1 MSGSIPFYQKQHRHY
16 DRAYRSREAESTIS
30 QYQQS
35 SSTYSAHR
43 TNTKGIRD
51 TTFASLDET
60 GVSPKT
66 KRAKP
71 SYLAVDRE
79 NQIIGYVVPIFRGSQ
94 EFASGLSDTEEAQA
108 KQTAGYLA
116 RRDLFSSGVELER
129 MEHKSR
135 RTVMRESAE
144 RISLTKRIHDNEE
157 YHKRLN
163 EDNLMHTPE
172 FVIKPRSHTVW
183 EKQCV
188 RLHCTVT
195 GWPEP
200 RIVWY
205 KNNVSID
212 PMAHPGKY
220 KLVSSYNVHSLE
232 INRCDFD
239 DTAQYRVSAMN
250 SKGELSAFASV
261 VVKRFKGEVDESL
274 PTPKI
279 YKRWSGSEVP
289 CLEYGVTFETHIV
302 EKFGVSFGREGETMS
317 LGCSVIIYPSLQRF
331 QPEIEWYR
339 DDKLLV
345 TSKWVQMHW
354 SGERATLTLT
364 HLNKED
370 EGLYT
375 LRVIT
380 KSGYET
386 HSAYVFVRDSDAE
399 VAGAPGAPLD
409 VFCQEA
415 NKDYVIVTWK
425 QPAVD
430 GSSAVL
436 GYFVDR
442 CEVGTSHWI
451 QCNDTPVKF
460 ARFPVTGLVEG
471 RSYIFRVRA
480 VNKCGM
486 SHPSRVSEP
495 VAAMDPADRARKGA
509 SAPWTGQII
518 VTEEEPVEGVV
529 PCKPRDLTVI
539 EATKNYVVLSWKPP
553 GDKGYEGVMYYVE
566 KCVSGTDSWQ
576 RVNTE
581 LPVKSPRFALFDL
594 SEGKSYCFRVR
605 CSNSAGVGEPSDPT
619 EPTQV
624 GDKLDIPSAPGR
636 VVPTRNTDTSVVV
649 SWEASREAKELVG
662 YYIET
667 SIAGSNAWEPCNN
680 KPVKA
685 TRFVCHGLTTG
696 EKYVFRVRAVNAAG
710 ISEFSQESEA
720 IEVKAAIGGGIPHG
734 VFLESG
740 GNTVGLTQHR
750 PGKEGRHVTPGSPA
764 TTQLTSLASFSK
776 RTNSAGHLGPP
787 SALSKGKGGKRC
799 NVTWAP
805 DPSCEFYTQSGTNA
819 DPKMASETGTSSN
832 IKVPKESCSNLK
844 NNTGCKHDTNSVTK
858 LEPKPGSNLDIT
870 MGTALGNNTDTN
882 SNANTNTSRPTAEQ
896 VPNHSADR
904 VMQHITGPA
913 SEVQEKCKSSIDS
926 SSEQERKKENG
937 NGRRGSASPA
947 PPFGISV
954 LESVRDSM
962 VLAWKQP
969 TFIGG
974 ADIVGYFV
982 DYREVIGGVPG
993 KWHEANIKAVSERAY
1008 RVSDLKE
1015 NMLYQF
1021 QVRAANM
1028 AGVGLPS
1035 LPSQTFK
1042 CEEWTIAV
1050 PGPPHDLQ
1058 VLEVRKDSL
1067 VLLWKPPVY
1076 VGRDEVNGYYI
1087 DIKEADADFEKWRGV
1102 NEKATSKTYMKIKD
1116 LKEGVSYVFRVRAQ
1130 NKAGVGKAS
1139 EETEPVLAET
1149 KPGTMELLVD
1159 VDDEGVISMNFE
1171 CQNLTAESKFI
1182 WSKNYEEMKDTN
1194 RLTMETKGNKSKAIF
1209 NCPSEEDLGIYS
1221 CAVTHTDG
1229 ASASYTLTEEG
1240 LKELLKISH
1249 DHKFPIIPLKSELGV
1264 QLLEKGRVRFWLQA
1278 EKISA
1283 NGKVEYVFNDNLISQ
1298 GEKYKMNFDK
1308 NTGII
1313 EMFMESLVKEDEG
1326 TYTFQL
1332 QDGKATNQSSLVLI
1346 GDVFKQL
1353 QKESEFQRKE
1363 WHRKQGPHFVEYLS
1377 YEVTAEC
1384 LVRLKCKVGNMKK
1397 DSVALWYK
1405 DGREIKASEK
1415 LDFAEGVLTL
1425 EITKISKKDA
1435 GVYEVIVKDDRG
1447 QDKSTLNLTD
1457 QGFKD
1462 LMNHVFS
1469 VIANSSTPL
1478 KIQSNEEGIRLYTFV
1493 NYYNDELLV
1502 TWQHKDSAIAFS
1514 DRIKSGVVGE
1524 QLWLQ
1529 ISEPTEK
1536 DKGKYAIEFSDGK
1549 GGLKRTIE
1557 LAGQAYDDAYAEF
1570 QRLKAAAIAERNRAR
1585 VAGGL
1590 PDVVTIQEGKALNLT
1605 CNISGDPVPEVTW
1618 LKNEREMVSDS
1629 HYVLK
1634 FESGKFASF
1643 TITSVNTS
1651 DSGKYSILV
1660 KNKYGTESSEFTL
1673 EVTENM
1679 GDLGVVSYLNDEHGN
1694 VVIGPTACLSK
1705 LPKPNISKP
1714 AISSTP
1720 TPKPS
1725 SITPLSPTSTTPS
1738 EEMPKKKMTDERKR
1752 EKKKVMK
1759 RKDSVILKIPAGEA
1773 ESQELSPTTT
1783 PAGTGTMPLPDP
1795 GPEA

>member
-1 MSGSIPFYQKQHRHY
+1 MSSSIPFYQKQHRHY
-16 DRAYRSREAESTIS
+16 DRGYRSRETKSAIS
-30 QYQQS
+30 QYKQTS
-35 SSTYSAHR
+35 SSYSAHSSSSS
-43 TNTKGIRD
+43 KGVRA
-51 TTFASLDET
+51 ASFTALDE
-60 GVSPKT
+60 GKLSPVP

-71 SYLAVDRE
+71 TYLAMDKE
-79 NQIIGYVVPIFRGSQ
+79 NQIIGYVVPIFRGS
-94 EFASGLSDTEEAQA
+94 EEYASGLSNTEEARV
-108 KQTAGYLA
+108 KESAGYLA
-116 RRDLFSSGVELER
+116 RRDLFSSNVEMER

-144 RISLTKRIHDNEE
+144 RISLSKRIHENEE

-163 EDNLMHTPE
+163 QDSLMHPPE

-200 RIVWY
+200 RVVWY

-212 PMAHPGKY
+212 PMSSPGKY
-220 KLVSSYNVHSLE
+220 KLASSYNVHSLE

-261 VVKRFKGEVDESL
+261 VVKRFKGEIDEYLPS
-274 PTPKI
+274 PTPH
-279 YKRWSGSEVP
+279 P

-302 EKFGVSFGREGETMS
+302 DTFDVSFGREGETLS
-317 LGCSVIIYPSLQRF
+317 LGCTVIISPSLHRF
-331 QPEIEWYR
+331 QPEIEWFR

-345 TSKWVQMHW
+345 PSKWAQMHW
-354 SGERATLTLT
+354 SGDRATLTLT

-375 LRVIT
+375 LRVTT

-386 HSAYVFVRDSDAE
+386 YSAYVFVRDSDAE
-399 VAGAPGAPLD
+399 IEGAPGAPLD
-409 VFCQEA
+409 VCCQEA

-425 QPAVD
+425 PPAMD
-430 GSSAVL
+430 RGSSIL

-442 CEVGTSHWI
+442 CEVGTTHWA
-451 QCNDTPVKF
+451 QCNDTPIKF
-460 ARFPVTGLVEG
+460 ARFPVTGLIEG

-495 VAAMDPADRARKGA
+495 VAAMDPADRARKGT

-518 VTEEEPVEGVV
+518 VTEEEPVEGEV
-529 PCKPRDLTVI
+529 PGKPHDLTVT
-539 EATKNYVVLSWKPP
+539 EATRNYVVLSWKPP
-553 GDKGYEGVMYYVE
+553 GERGHEGVMYYVE

-581 LPVKSPRFALFDL
+581 IPVKSPRFALFDL
-594 SEGKSYCFRVR
+594 AEGKSYCFRVR
-605 CSNSAGVGEPSDPT
+605 CCNAAGVGEPSEPT
-619 EPTQV
+619 EATVV

-649 SWEASREAKELVG
+649 SWETSRDAKELLG

-667 SIAGSNAWEPCNN
+667 SIAGSNTWEPCNN
-680 KPVKA
+680 KPVKCS
-685 TRFVCHGLTTG
+685 RFICHGLMTG
-696 EKYVFRVRAVNAAG
+696 ESYMFRVRAVNAAG
-710 ISEFSQESEA
+710 ISEYSQESEA
-720 IEVKAAIGGGIPHG
+720 IEVKAAIGGGIPH
-734 VFLESG
+734 
-740 GNTVGLTQHR
+740 
-750 PGKEGRHVTPGSPA
+750 
-764 TTQLTSLASFSK
+764 
-776 RTNSAGHLGPP
+776 
-787 SALSKGKGGKRC
+787 
-799 NVTWAP
+799 
-805 DPSCEFYTQSGTNA
+805 
-819 DPKMASETGTSSN
+819 
-832 IKVPKESCSNLK
+832 
-844 NNTGCKHDTNSVTK
+844 
-858 LEPKPGSNLDIT
+858 
-870 MGTALGNNTDTN
+870 
-882 SNANTNTSRPTAEQ
+882 
-896 VPNHSADR
+896 
-904 VMQHITGPA
+904 
-913 SEVQEKCKSSIDS
+913 
-926 SSEQERKKENG
+926 
-937 NGRRGSASPA
+937 ASPA
-947 PPFGISV
+947 PPYGISV

-962 VLAWKQP
+962 VLGWKQP

-974 ADIVGYFV
+974 ADITGYFV
-982 DYREVIGGVPG
+982 DYREVVDGVPG
-993 KWHEANIKAVSERAY
+993 KWHEANIKAISERAY

-1015 NMLYQF
+1015 NKFYQF

-1028 AGVGLPS
+1028 AGVGIPS
-1035 LPSQTFK
+1035 RPSETFK

-1050 PGPPHDLQ
+1050 PGPPYDLK
-1058 VLEVRKDSL
+1058 VIEVRKDSL

-1076 VGRDEVNGYYI
+1076 QGRDPVNGYYI
-1087 DIKEADADFEKWRGV
+1087 DIKETEAEFEAWRGV

-1116 LKEGVSYVFRVRAQ
+1116 LKDGESYVLRVRAQ

-1139 EETEPVLAET
+1139 DVTDSVMAVT
-1149 KPGTMELLVD
+1149 KPGTNEVVVE
-1159 VDDEGVISMNFE
+1159 VDDDGVISLNFE
-1171 CQNLTAESKFI
+1171 CADLTPDSKFI
-1182 WSKNYEEMKDTN
+1182 WSKNYEEITDTT
-1194 RLTMETKGNKSKAIF
+1194 RITMETKGSKSKAIF
-1209 NCPSEEDLGIYS
+1209 NMPSEEDVGIYS
-1221 CAVTHTDG
+1221 CLVTHTDG
-1229 ASASYTLTEEG
+1229 VSASYTLTEEG

-1249 DHKFPIIPLKSELGV
+1249 DHKFPIIPLKSELAV
-1264 QLLEKGRVRFWLQA
+1264 ELQEKGRVRFWLQA

-1283 NGKVEYVFNDNLISQ
+1283 NGKVDFVFNDNIISQ
-1298 GEKYKMNFDK
+1298 GDKYKMNFDK

-1313 EMFMESLVKEDEG
+1313 EMFMETLAKEDEG

-1363 WHRKQGPHFVEYLS
+1363 WIRKQGPHFVEYLS
-1377 YEVTAEC
+1377 YEVTPDC
-1384 LVRLKCKVGNMKK
+1384 IVRLKCKVGNMKK

-1405 DGREIKASEK
+1405 DGREVKANEK

-1425 EITKISKKDA
+1425 EIAQISKKDA

-1447 QDKSTLNLTD
+1447 KDTSTLNLTD
-1457 QGFKD
+1457 QAFKN
-1462 LMNHVFS
+1462 LMNEVFS

-1478 KIQSNEEGIRLYTFV
+1478 KITSTEEGIRLYTFV
-1493 NYYNDELLV
+1493 NYYNDELFV
-1502 TWQHKDSAIAFS
+1502 TWHFKDAPIAFS

-1536 DKGKYAIEFSDGK
+1536 DKGKYAIEFFDGK
-1549 GGLKRTIE
+1549 GGLRRTVE
-1557 LAGQAYDDAYAEF
+1557 LAGQAFDDAYAEF

-1605 CNISGDPVPEVTW
+1605 CNITGDPVPEVTW
-1618 LKNEREMVSDS
+1618 LKNEREMVSDD
-1629 HYVLK
+1629 HYILK

-1643 TITSVNTS
+1643 TITKVNTS

-1660 KNKYGTESSEFTL
+1660 KNKYGTESGDFT
-1673 EVTENM
+1673 
-1679 GDLGVVSYLNDEHGN
+1679 VSVFIPDD
-1694 VVIGPTACLSK
+1694 VPAPTR
-1705 LPKPNISKP
+1705 
-1714 AISSTP
+1714 
-1720 TPKPS
+1720 
-1725 SITPLSPTSTTPS
+1725 
-1738 EEMPKKKMTDERKR
+1738 KK
-1752 EKKKVMK
+1752 
-1759 RKDSVILKIPAGEA
+1759 
-1773 ESQELSPTTT
+1773 
-1783 PAGTGTMPLPDP
+1783 
-1795 GPEA
+1795 